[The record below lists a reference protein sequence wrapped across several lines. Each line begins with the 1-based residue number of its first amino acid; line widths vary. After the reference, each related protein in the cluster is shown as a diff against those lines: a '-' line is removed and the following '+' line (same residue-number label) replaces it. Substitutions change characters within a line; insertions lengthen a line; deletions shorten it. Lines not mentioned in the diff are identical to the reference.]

1 MATPTI
7 TSITPNAGLT
17 TGQAIVSIAGTNMRL
32 APAPPSSGPTSGVL
46 PVTVEIL
53 FGGLRAT
60 KVSVR
65 EDPANPP
72 AGTIVTCLSPPQ
84 APGTVDVTLRNLDDA
99 GVQIS
104 GEEVTLPV
112 AFSYR
117 RADLTR
123 ESELTRLVRTLL
135 HALKDQVLE
144 NLSLTVHTD
153 FDDTAGD
160 QLHIAAV
167 SKLPA
172 LVIVGPELD
181 ENRFY
186 SLNELPEDGGGNA
199 VGLPFTV
206 RRVPYTVD
214 LTFQLVGMSE
224 HTVELLNLM
233 RLCTTFFHKSKTLE
247 MDRDAADPTKGRVA
261 YEMDFSAGGQFKVE
275 SRPNESNVRHFAGTF
290 IIRGFDLDEPDGV
303 VIEEGR
309 TNEAVAAVSEQTGAP
324 P

>member
-1 MATPTI
+1 MTIPTI
-7 TSITPNAGLT
+7 TSIAPVTGLT
-17 TGQAIVSIAGTNMRL
+17 SGRALVTLVGTGMRL
-32 APAPPSSGPTSGVL
+32 PPPPPPSGPTSGVL
-46 PVTVEIL
+46 PVTVEVL

-65 EDPANPP
+65 NDPANPP
-72 AGTIVTCLSPPQ
+72 NGTIATCLSPPQ
-84 APGTVDVTLRNLDDA
+84 APGTVDVTLRNLDDDGEPIA
-99 GVQIS
+99 
-104 GEEVTLPV
+104 GEEVMLPA
-112 AFSYR
+112 AFSYE
-117 RADLTR
+117 RASLTR

-135 HALKDQVLE
+135 RSLKAQVLE

-153 FDDTAGD
+153 FDDSTGD
-160 QLHIAAV
+160 QLHVAAV

-186 SLNELPEDGGGNA
+186 SLNALPEDGGGDA

-233 RLCTTFFHKSKTLE
+233 RLCTTFFHKNKHLE
-247 MDRDAADPTKGRVA
+247 MDRDAADPSQGRVA
-261 YEMDFSAGGQFKVE
+261 YEMDFVAGGQFKTE

-290 IIRGFDLDEPDGV
+290 VIRGVDIDEPAGV
-303 VIEEGR
+303 VVDEGR
-309 TNEAVAAVSEQTGAP
+309 TNQPVATTTEPVGGS
-324 P
+324 